1 MPDTPNTTKSKPIRL
16 GYYMLGLA
24 ALWSAFIASSLIWN
38 LKIEKTST
46 YEAARI
52 EARTA
57 FRKDVIYRRWN
68 AQHGGVYVPV
78 SAKTQPNP
86 YLDVSEREIKTPSG
100 KKLTKINP
108 GYMTRQVHEMAMQIY
123 GVKGHITSLNP
134 IRPANAPDP
143 WETIALQAFRTGT
156 KEFSSVEIMEGE
168 SYMRLTRPLFTEK
181 GCLKCHSAQGYKTGD
196 IRGGISVAVP
206 MAPLLALERT
216 RVYTLFVGIGFL
228 GLLGLAGIGM
238 GTYLL
243 DQQILRRELAEKEL
257 LHHEKLQGVIEMAGA
272 VCHEMNQPLMAISGY
287 SELILMDLKEKDPLG
302 EKLIKMKEQIDRL
315 GQITRKLMHITKYE
329 TKDYIKSKI
338 IDIDKASIDAT

>member
-1 MPDTPNTTKSKPIRL
+1 MPETPNPTKSKPIRL
-16 GYYMLGLA
+16 GFYMLCLA
-24 ALWSAFIASSLIWN
+24 VLWSVLIASLLIWN

-57 FRKDVIYRRWN
+57 FEKDVIYRRWN
-68 AQHGGVYVPV
+68 ARHGGVYAPV
-78 SAKTQPNP
+78 NATTQPNP
-86 YLDVSEREIKTPSG
+86 YLDVPEREITTPSG
-100 KKLTKINP
+100 IQLTKMNP
-108 GYMTRQVHEMAMQIY
+108 AYMTRQVHEIAMGIY
-123 GVKGHITSLNP
+123 GVRGHITSLTP

-143 WETIALQAFRTGT
+143 WETLALEAFLTGMQ
-156 KEFSSVEIMEGE
+156 EFSSVEKMEGE
-168 SYMRLTRPLFTEK
+168 SYMRLMRPLITEK
-181 GCLKCHSAQGYKTGD
+181 GCLKCHSAQGYKVGD
-196 IRGGISVAVP
+196 IRGGISVSVP
-206 MAPLLALERT
+206 MAPLMALERT
-216 RVYTLFVGIGFL
+216 RVFTLFVGL
-228 GLLGLAGIGM
+228 GCIWLLGLAGIGL

-243 DQQILRRELAEKEL
+243 NQQILRRELAEKEL